1 MFLCTFVKKYTP
13 LYFRQN
19 KHILSKKY
27 VLMFFCQKIYILSK
41 NICSSVKEV
50 VDEVDLPC
58 FLIRGS
64 MLFQDGTDADR
75 RGVFPERLLHH
86 QLCCLVPPSVGRPLR
101 VSIREHDDLMATK
114 RPELVCLHLPQPSSS
129 QPDTLRIELTENHRR
144 LLRLHHTDSFFIAH
158 RSLRSHRFMMAHRN
172 HCARAL
178 LACYRRDARNHR
190 KCLWHGLRMGCR
202 ESFRD
207 FCDFCVTFNI
217 TLCEQM
223 GPEEA
228 VRGLM
233 GALGERIPPTE
244 ERRDPCRMM
253 ILVLIPVT
261 IGPVVHHLPIVN
273 ALLLV
278 DLPEDDT
285 TQLRGPQP
293 IAACRTHHLL
303 PRQIPRDDH
312 RLAEL
317 AVDRQALSP

>member
-1 MFLCTFVKKYTP
+1 MYLCTFVKKYTP
-13 LYFRQN
+13 LYFRQK

-27 VLMFFCQKIYILSK
+27 VLMFFCQKTYILSK

-158 RSLRSHRFMMAHRN
+158 RSLRSHRFFCKRN
-172 HCARAL
+172 DTQKSLRSSFARLLPKGRKKSQKVPLARA
-178 LACYRRDARNHR
+178 A
-190 KCLWHGLRMGCR
+190 HGM
-202 ESFRD
+202 
-207 FCDFCVTFNI
+207 
-217 TLCEQM
+217 
-223 GPEEA
+223 
-228 VRGLM
+228 
-233 GALGERIPPTE
+233 
-244 ERRDPCRMM
+244 
-253 ILVLIPVT
+253 
-261 IGPVVHHLPIVN
+261 
-273 ALLLV
+273 
-278 DLPEDDT
+278 
-285 TQLRGPQP
+285 
-293 IAACRTHHLL
+293 
-303 PRQIPRDDH
+303 
-312 RLAEL
+312 
-317 AVDRQALSP
+317 